1 MSRQAGV
8 LPLGAFFLT
17 SLFLFFPCMWWS
29 WFSLAGS
36 SSVSD
41 IL

>member
-17 SLFLFFPCMWWS
+17 SLFLFFRVCGGH
-29 WFSLAGS
+29 GS
-36 SSVSD
+36 V
-41 IL
+41 